1 MAKNLTQQ
9 GFPSSTEGMKP
20 KPFISRS
27 VNVADGTA
35 SAKRT
40 EAVGEP
46 LQMEFDDLRG
56 DIHPEDYINAVLS
69 KVKSPFNVSGW
80 NERASYNVPYMDWKH
95 KGMSVNSGDNRV
107 LYLNKFK
114 DLAKP
119 GTQYTAA
126 VDNVYNLVGDDT
138 RNKTF
143 YSPVGNLNLWTEDG
157 MAGVDFETPSYA
169 QQMYYV
175 NALKNLLGS
184 K

>member
-1 MAKNLTQQ
+1 
-9 GFPSSTEGMKP
+9 
-20 KPFISRS
+20 
-27 VNVADGTA
+27 
-35 SAKRT
+35 
-40 EAVGEP
+40 
-46 LQMEFDDLRG
+46 
-56 DIHPEDYINAVLS
+56 
-69 KVKSPFNVSGW
+69 
-80 NERASYNVPYMDWKH
+80 
-95 KGMSVNSGDNRV
+95 MSVNSGDNRV